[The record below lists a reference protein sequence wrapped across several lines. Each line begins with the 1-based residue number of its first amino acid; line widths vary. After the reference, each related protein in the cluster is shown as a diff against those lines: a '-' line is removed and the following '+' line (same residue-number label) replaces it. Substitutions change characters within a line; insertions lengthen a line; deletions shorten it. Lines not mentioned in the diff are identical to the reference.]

1 MSDSIL
7 TTTDII
13 AAASDV
19 LARGG
24 FHRIPESS
32 LGAKVS
38 RNTRFFEDPYSVAE
52 VVVYETWSDLVSS
65 WTDAQ
70 ASLVELISKYVI
82 SSESKAWDGY
92 LVLLTPSVLP
102 TAAFEQANL
111 IRNNMT
117 RVRKLLAT
125 GDDLKGTSEV
135 ERVLMPLLPL
145 SNEAIRSVEEIRAL
159 DSLPA
164 ILGKRG
170 IDIESVRVLIRSF
183 LEQQPLLERLHNYWS
198 KQ

>member
-1 MSDSIL
+1 MSDSSL
-7 TTTDII
+7 TTTDIV
-13 AAASDV
+13 AAATDA

-24 FHRIPESS
+24 FRRIPESS
-32 LGAKVS
+32 LGARVS
-38 RNTRFFEDPYSVAE
+38 RNTRFFEDPYSVTE
-52 VVVYETWSDLVSS
+52 VVVYETWNDLVSS
-65 WTDAQ
+65 WTEAQ

-102 TAAFEQANL
+102 NAAFEQANQ

-125 GDDLKGTSEV
+125 GDDLKSTAEV
-135 ERVLMPLLPL
+135 ERILMPLLPL
-145 SNEAIRSVEEIRAL
+145 SIETIGSDGQIKAL
-159 DSLPA
+159 DSLPTL
-164 ILGKRG
+164 LGERG
-170 IDIESVRVLIRSF
+170 IDAEAVRVLIRSF
-183 LEQQPLLERLHNYWS
+183 LEQQPMLERLHDYWS